1 MGRQRLRTAQKA
13 KTKDK
18 GPKVEAR
25 RWLRRCVGSQQS
37 EAAHTRAGPRPPGES
52 DKGLLCLC
60 FDNRTDAFTVGC
72 AGASTATLAGSS
84 PAAASQAPLHC
95 GAQALHCGGVSGCR
109 AWALGRMG
117 FGGCAR
123 RALKS

>member
-25 RWLRRCVGSQQS
+25 GWLRRCVGSQQS

-60 FDNRTDAFTVGC
+60 FDNRTDAFTVGR
-72 AGASTATLAGSS
+72 AGASTATPAGSS
-84 PAAASQAPLHC
+84 PAVASQAPFAAAHRPCIVVASLVAEP
-95 GAQALHCGGVSGCR
+95 GLWG
-109 AWALGRMG
+109 AWASVVVPEGL
-117 FGGCAR
+117 
-123 RALKS
+123 